1 MVDVFVCVLSI
12 IVIIASRRLPP
23 HVPSPPPTPPD
34 APKEIQ
40 ALYRRF
46 RRLDRSGRGT
56 LSADDILMIP
66 EVVMNPLAPRLLAQ
80 FIRDGESRINFR
92 SFVHGLSVFN
102 DKATPDRKTSAVFRI
117 FDVDGDGYITESDV
131 RFVLSLLCGTALSS
145 AAADE
150 IVRAT
155 ISSADRDGDGQI
167 SEEDFSNVR
176 DAFPWDSFTV
186 PVRRAAR
193 DQYFLDNGHSLGP
206 TLEGSEAPHTLELPK
221 EGGVV
226 GGGNGTSPKP
236 TN

>member
-1 MVDVFVCVLSI
+1 
-12 IVIIASRRLPP
+12 
-23 HVPSPPPTPPD
+23 
-34 APKEIQ
+34 
-40 ALYRRF
+40 
-46 RRLDRSGRGT
+46 
-56 LSADDILMIP
+56 MIP

-80 FIRDGESRINFR
+80 FSRDGESRINFR

-102 DKATPDRKTSAVFRI
+102 DRATPEHKTAAVFRI

-155 ISSADRDGDGQI
+155 IVGADRDGDGRI
-167 SEEDFSNVR
+167 SEDDFSNAR

-206 TLEGSEAPHTLELPK
+206 TLEGSEAPHSLEMPKEK
-221 EGGVV
+221 EGGGGGGGAGAGA
-226 GGGNGTSPKP
+226 GGGNGTPKP